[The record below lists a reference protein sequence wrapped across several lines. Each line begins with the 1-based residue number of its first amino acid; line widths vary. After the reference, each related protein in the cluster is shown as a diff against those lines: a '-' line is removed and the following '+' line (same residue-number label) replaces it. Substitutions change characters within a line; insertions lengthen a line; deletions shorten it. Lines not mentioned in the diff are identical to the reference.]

1 MQGLKESQKKIQG
14 VLNEAEKRDH
24 EFPWL
29 VDKLSM
35 IEFYGIRMNPVS
47 ILGIIDEFIKDVGE
61 RKRIQSLDGFEN
73 VEGMYSTINTKWN
86 QRNDN

>member
-61 RKRIQSLDGFEN
+61 RKRVKALEGFDN
-73 VEGMYSTINTKWN
+73 VEGLYSTVNTKRN